1 MVSQMICRLL
11 EELVE
16 EANYSVFY
24 WKKLLFYI
32 QKYAKVLLKR
42 RSTNWD
48 IAKYRL
54 KMLRLRL
61 SPWERN
67 FVCLFIFFRIKRHF
81 PFVYPF
87 WNQLHMSISFF
98 GRDFRIFCVRKK
110 GFIICKEIKS
120 TFTWHLKWTQTS
132 LKSQTTLK
140 CCSVYMAIY
149 MAISLQQLSKQ

>member
-1 MVSQMICRLL
+1 MICRLL

-24 WKKLLFYI
+24 GKKLLFYI

-61 SPWERN
+61 SP
-67 FVCLFIFFRIKRHF
+67 
-81 PFVYPF
+81 
-87 WNQLHMSISFF
+87 
-98 GRDFRIFCVRKK
+98 
-110 GFIICKEIKS
+110 
-120 TFTWHLKWTQTS
+120 
-132 LKSQTTLK
+132 
-140 CCSVYMAIY
+140 
-149 MAISLQQLSKQ
+149 